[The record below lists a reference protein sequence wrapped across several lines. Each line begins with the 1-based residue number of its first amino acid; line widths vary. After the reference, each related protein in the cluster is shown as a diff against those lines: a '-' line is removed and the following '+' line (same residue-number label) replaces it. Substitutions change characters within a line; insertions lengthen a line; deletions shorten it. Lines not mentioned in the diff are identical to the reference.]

1 MFYGVFTT
9 YNTSTPFYSPFN
21 VSGAFFDLL
30 PLLAP
35 PPQLI
40 FYKLSQV
47 WQGKSQATGAEIAGS
62 LCCAQ
67 GLFTRARHGFLNRDG
82 LERRVDVVLVLHA

>member
-1 MFYGVFTT
+1 MESLLRIILQLPFTLLSMFQVRFSIFCPYW
-9 YNTSTPFYSPFN
+9 
-21 VSGAFFDLL
+21 L
-30 PLLAP
+30 

-40 FYKLSQV
+40 FYIHSQV